1 MDLTWKNFDFS
12 ILFQG
17 VEGNDVFNMNSL
29 RFYNLGQTQNVPYYV
44 YEQSWS
50 INPNSGI
57 APKIFNY
64 SGRDYSFSRLYLED
78 RLLFKITHS
87 IHRIYN

>member
-1 MDLTWKNFDFS
+1 MDWRCKSQVFYGFNMDLTWKNFDFS

-64 SGRDYSFSRLYLED
+64 SGRDIRFPDY
-78 RLLFKITHS
+78 I
-87 IHRIYN
+87 

>member
-1 MDLTWKNFDFS
+1 MQIPS
-12 ILFQG
+12 ILWIQYGPDLEEFRFQHSFQG

-64 SGRDYSFSRLYLED
+64 SGRDIRFPDY
-78 RLLFKITHS
+78 I
-87 IHRIYN
+87 